1 MVVGAFQVAPDA
13 MMVQIMNNDR
23 VEMFIVPI
31 DQYKRCDTEEK
42 AVKIW
47 QKFLNP
53 YINAGARTLTPVPGS
68 EMVRLD
74 SQSNGAKAEKPA
86 YHWFSQ

>member
-1 MVVGAFQVAPDA
+1 MCTLLSLFMVVGAFQVAPDA

-23 VEMFIVPI
+23 IEMFIVPI
-31 DQYKRCDTEEK
+31 DQYKRCDIEEK

-53 YINAGARTLTPVPGS
+53 IRKGVGTGFHPYGPS
-68 EMVRLD
+68 
-74 SQSNGAKAEKPA
+74 KPA
-86 YHWFSQ
+86 IRQSI